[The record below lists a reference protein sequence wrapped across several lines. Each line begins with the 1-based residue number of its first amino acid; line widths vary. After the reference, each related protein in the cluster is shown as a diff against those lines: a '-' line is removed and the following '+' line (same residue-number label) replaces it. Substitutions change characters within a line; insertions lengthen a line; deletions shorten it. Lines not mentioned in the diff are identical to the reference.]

1 MIVEI
6 LLGGTKQTKIEI
18 ENKKSLLKIS
28 GFYFQKDMLELESV
42 SVPAKRSNQSMNA
55 A

>member
-1 MIVEI
+1 MFDCEI
-6 LLGGTKQTKIEI
+6 FTKGTKQTKIEI

-42 SVPAKRSNQSMNA
+42 SVLVHIVKSIDE
-55 A
+55 